1 MDCTVKVLDSRSNS
15 IPSPSKN
22 VVVLHTRV
30 VTGTGGGPDK
40 TILNSPRF
48 LVGTGYEAH
57 CAYLYPPADPDF
69 ETIRNRA
76 AAADAPLIGI
86 PDRGLT
92 DLSVVRSLLRVCR
105 QLNVDIWHGHDYKTN
120 ALGLLLRR
128 FHRMKLVTTVHGWVR
143 HTKRTPLYYWIDRQS
158 LRFYDR
164 VIAVSQDLQDASLE
178 ASVRPDRCILIENAI
193 DTEEFRRSRDRN
205 SVKRELGFDPALP
218 LIGAVGRLSEEKG
231 FDHLIQAVDRLHR
244 QGLDVQL
251 AIAGEGDRLHGLQ
264 SLIAQQSR
272 PERFRLLG
280 FVADTKTFY
289 QALDVFAL
297 SSLREG
303 LPNVLLEAMAFEVP
317 VVATAIA
324 GIPRLIEHEQNGLLV
339 SPADESALATALA
352 VVLNSSEV
360 STHLGG
366 SARKTILERYDF
378 RVRMERIRRVY
389 DGLFEGRT
397 AGVAPDNGMAHG

>member
-1 MDCTVKVLDSRSNS
+1 MSPALDVVTDSTISV
-15 IPSPSKN
+15 PSPSKD

-57 CAYLYPPADPDF
+57 CAYLHPPADPDF
-69 ETIRNRA
+69 EAIRSRA
-76 AAADAPLIGI
+76 VAADAPLIGI

-105 QLNVDIWHGHDYKTN
+105 QLNVGVWHGHDYKTN

-164 VIAVSQDLQDASLE
+164 VIAVSQDLYDASLK
-178 ASVRPDRCILIENAI
+178 AGVRPDRCILIENAI
-193 DTEEFRRSRDRN
+193 DTEEFRRTRDRDT
-205 SVKRELGFDPALP
+205 VKREQGFDPALP
-218 LIGAVGRLSEEKG
+218 LIGAVGRLSVEKG
-231 FDHLIQAVDRLHR
+231 FDHLIRAVDQLHR

-251 AIAGEGDRLHGLQ
+251 AVAGEGDQLQNLQ
-264 SLIAQQSR
+264 SLVAQQSR

-280 FVADTKTFY
+280 FVADTKSFY

-324 GIPRLIEHEQNGLLV
+324 GIPRLIEHGQNGLLV
-339 SPADESALATALA
+339 PPADVPALATCLNRLLIAPEPAGRLALA
-352 VVLNSSEV
+352 
-360 STHLGG
+360 
-366 SARKTILERYDF
+366 ARETILSRYDF
-378 RVRMERIRRVY
+378 RVRMQKVRAVY
-389 DGLFEGRT
+389 DGLFE
-397 AGVAPDNGMAHG
+397 